1 MRSTRLS
8 QNLFTLLL
16 SLALAFFLWVIATET
31 ENPTQEKSLPQAFSL
46 QVKGL
51 DSSLIA
57 YGHETVRV
65 KLTARAPQ
73 SVWENF
79 QNSDVAFFIDVTGL
93 GPGIYTLPIE
103 VQFKRLMRVV
113 RLQPEQVTIQIE
125 PVLTREVPVEVLV
138 QGTPALGYQALTPTL
153 VPQKVVITGPASS
166 VSRAVAARVVLDV
179 NERRQSLQGD
189 YGPVVVDKAGTP
201 LPYITCDPLQI
212 SVALTIE
219 QLGNYRDMAIKVRL
233 TGQPAAGYR
242 ITRVEVDPP
251 IVTAFGSTEL
261 IRSLEGFIETVPVSL
276 NQLTE
281 PISVTAR
288 LQVPEGLSILLPAP
302 QVQVVVHIEP
312 IQGSVTLERVVE
324 LQGASFY
331 SVTVAPATVSL
342 ILSGPL
348 PVLDRLDPNTV
359 HAMVDVSGLGPGVH
373 TLKVN
378 VIVPPNLKV
387 ESAIPETLSVTIST
401 GP

>member
-1 MRSTRLS
+1 MRSGRLS
-8 QNLFTLLL
+8 QNLFTFLL

-31 ENPTQEKSLPQAFSL
+31 ENPTLERSLPQAFSV

-65 KLTARAPQ
+65 KLTARAPK

-79 QNSDVAFFIDVTGL
+79 QNSDVEFFIDVAGL
-93 GPGIYTLPIE
+93 RPGIYTLPIE
-103 VQFKRLMRVV
+103 AEFKRLMRVV
-113 RLQPEQVTIQIE
+113 RLQPEQVTVQIE
-125 PVLTREVPVEVLV
+125 PLLTREVPVEVLV
-138 QGTPALGYQALTPTL
+138 QGTPALGYQALTPVL

-166 VSRAVAARVVLDV
+166 VTRAAVARIILDIS
-179 NERRQSLQGD
+179 ERRQSVQGD
-189 YGPVVVDKAGTP
+189 YGPVVVDEAGTP
-201 LPYITCDPLQI
+201 LPYITCDPLQV

-251 IVTAFGSTEL
+251 IVTAFGSAEL
-261 IRSLEGFIETVPVSL
+261 IRSLEGFIETTPVSL

-281 PISVTAR
+281 SISVTAR
-288 LQVPEGLSILLPAP
+288 LQVPEGISVLLPAP
-302 QVQVVVHIEP
+302 QVQVMVHIEP
-312 IQGSVTLERVVE
+312 IQGSITLERVVE
-324 LQGASFY
+324 LQGTSVY
-331 SVTVAPATVSL
+331 SVTIAPNTVSL

-359 HAMVDVSGLGPGVH
+359 HAMVDVTGLGPGVH
-373 TLKVN
+373 TLKVK

-387 ESAIPETLSVTIST
+387 ESAIPETLSVTLSAS
-401 GP
+401 P